1 MKLRFNIEVYPF
13 YNEITF
19 NITDGENIIETITEK
34 YTNAM
39 DDWGSF
45 MFNGKQYD
53 WNISHSWG
61 ADVQELVSIYP
72 VDMETFQTDVF
83 KPLKNK
89 WVRLNF

>member
-1 MKLRFNIEVYPF
+1 MKLFFNIDVHPF
-13 YNEITF
+13 YNEIIF
-19 NITDGENIIETITEK
+19 KVTDGEDTMEITEK

-53 WNISHSWG
+53 WNINHTYGNS
-61 ADVQELVSIYP
+61 AQELVSIYN
-72 VDMETFQTDVF
+72 VDSETFQTDVF

-89 WVRLNF
+89 WVRIFI

>member
-1 MKLRFNIEVYPF
+1 MKLRFNIEVCPF
-13 YNEITF
+13 YNEIIF
-19 NITDGENIIETITEK
+19 KVTDGEDTMEITEK

-45 MFNGKQYD
+45 MFKDKQYD
-53 WNISHSWG
+53 WNINHTYG
-61 ADVQELVSIYP
+61 ADVQQLVSIYP
-72 VDMETFQTDVF
+72 VDSETFQTDVF

>member
-13 YNEITF
+13 YSEIIF
-19 NITDGENIIETITEK
+19 NITDGEDTMEITEK

-39 DDWGSF
+39 DDWGSL
-45 MFNGKQYD
+45 MFKGKQYD
-53 WNISHSWG
+53 WNISHTYG
-61 ADVQELVSIYP
+61 ADVQQLVSIYP
-72 VDMETFQTDVF
+72 VDSETFQTDIF